1 MGLDLSQTYLHLG
14 QGLGAREIPVDPTF
28 WQHIDRRTDLHP
40 GRLLMQFTFTADW
53 PTWEVHPAGDEVVIA
68 TEGEM
73 TVHLDEPGG
82 RRSVH
87 LAAGQAVV
95 VPRGVWHTADVPERC
110 TALFLTPGE
119 GTQNKA
125 R

>member
-14 QGLGAREIPVDPTF
+14 QGLGAREIPVTPTF
-28 WQHIDRRTDLHP
+28 WQQIDQRTDLHP
-40 GRLLMQFTFTADW
+40 GRLLMQFTFTGDW
-53 PTWEVHPAGDEVVIA
+53 PTWEMHPAGDEVVIA

-82 RRSVH
+82 VRTVH

-95 VPRGVWHTADVPERC
+95 VPRGVWHTADVPARC
-110 TALFLTPGE
+110 TALFLTPGD
-119 GTQNKA
+119 GTQNKP